1 MAGFRPGKAVAL
13 MLKGVILFVIWGVIA
28 FGVWKYLRGEWRL
41 VGDVTA
47 FDGEADWYLAEFP
60 WLDPPLEEG
69 VHIRGRAVVA
79 DVTEGLVLPLTFELP
94 DDITPSTPEEVG
106 TVIQIERFLEE
117 TGTYDDRT
125 PAYRQNAL
133 VRIVDLGF
141 ECVIG
146 ETFIQGGEPPG
157 EKPKKGPGLGEP
169 PDGQIPALVAE
180 VPRIALDGNRVSAGA
195 SETSARGGLPGGRH
209 TSAFATTPQF
219 PERQS
224 RGGDAHAA
232 SGRAGAARKPR
243 ATDLTARLVE
253 GMTPREVGAVL
264 GEPVSHST
272 IGSGEREVKRYT
284 WRLPD
289 GSTLTCSFHADTL
302 KKWEVE

>member
-47 FDGEADWYLAEFP
+47 FDGEADGYLAEFP

-169 PDGQIPALVAE
+169 ARARRAATSKATSVTRPPRRAAPRGPA
-180 VPRIALDGNRVSAGA
+180 PP
-195 SETSARGGLPGGRH
+195 ARP
-209 TSAFATTPQF
+209 A
-219 PERQS
+219 
-224 RGGDAHAA
+224 AA
-232 SGRAGAARKPR
+232 SSPPPGTGP
-243 ATDLTARLVE
+243 
-253 GMTPREVGAVL
+253 GCGP
-264 GEPVSHST
+264 
-272 IGSGEREVKRYT
+272 
-284 WRLPD
+284 
-289 GSTLTCSFHADTL
+289 
-302 KKWEVE
+302 

>member
-1 MAGFRPGKAVAL
+1 MAGFRPGRTVAL
-13 MLKGVILFVIWGVIA
+13 LLKGIILFVIWGVIA
-28 FGVWKYLRGEWRL
+28 FGVWKYLGGEWRL

-47 FDGEADWYLAEFP
+47 YDREAGWYLAEFP

-79 DVTEGLVLPLTFELP
+79 DVTEGAVLPLTFELP
-94 DDITPSTPEEVG
+94 DDILPSSPDEVG

-117 TGTYDDRT
+117 TGAYDDDT

-133 VRIVDLGF
+133 VRIVDLGY

-146 ETFIQGGEPPG
+146 EAFIQGGEPPD
-157 EKPKKGPGLGEP
+157 EKPRKGPGLGEP

-180 VPRIALDGNRVSAGA
+180 LPRLTLDGNRVLAGA
-195 SETSARGGLPGGRH
+195 PEASARGGLPGGRR
-209 TSAFATTPQF
+209 TGAFATTPQF
-219 PERQS
+219 ASGEA
-224 RGGDAHAA
+224 RGGGAHAA
-232 SGRAGAARKPR
+232 SGRAGAARKPK
-243 ATDLTARLVE
+243 AADLTARLVE

-264 GEPVSHST
+264 GEPTSHST

-284 WRLPD
+284 WRLSD
-289 GSTLTCSFHADTL
+289 GSTLTCSFRADTL
-302 KKWEVE
+302 QKWEVE